1 MHWLPQVQV
10 LGLGFAL
17 TLLEE
22 VFWGNPLLEEVSRD
36 NPMTKLALQ
45 LVELD
50 GVVKEDPV
58 LPFLLLAVS

>member
-1 MHWLPQVQV
+1 MPQVQV

-36 NPMTKLALQ
+36 NPMTKLALP

-50 GVVKEDPV
+50 GVVKADPV